1 MHFLVHAVAADE
13 FAAWAAKTKGAGAAL
28 DPQSYAELEKPSQAV
43 PPFTY
48 GSVSPGLFTTIAGGT
63 MPPLAAPQRQE
74 RH

>member
-1 MHFLVHAVAADE
+1 
-13 FAAWAAKTKGAGAAL
+13 
-28 DPQSYAELEKPSQAV
+28 V